1 MQGVAYSVGERVLL
15 MRLHEQGRSL
25 KTLSRETKVPRQIL
39 SEWWKR
45 YQQAGVEGLR
55 PRSRRP
61 LRSPRRIAA
70 GMERRILQIRRQGLG
85 PARIALETG
94 VSAATVYRILAR
106 HGRQRLRPVVRRSIL
121 RYEKTRPGE
130 LLHLDLKYLPDLN
143 NPRPE
148 YEFAAIDD
156 YSREAVA
163 QITADRTSR
172 VATDFLEQVLA
183 QLPYRVEAVMTDNDL
198 VFTMRFAFHSDR
210 QTRFQQAC
218 RSLGIQHRLIRPHTP
233 ASNGKVERFI
243 KTIDD
248 ECYAVHRPRS
258 SQTRRRVLQHF
269 LWHYNH
275 ERRHLSLGGLTP
287 VQRREAYFAQAQVS
301 QMS

>member
-1 MQGVAYSVGERVLL
+1 VVEALSAR
-15 MRLHEQGRSL
+15 RSGGAAPPFA
-25 KTLSRETKVPRQIL
+25 T
-39 SEWWKR
+39 
-45 YQQAGVEGLR
+45 
-55 PRSRRP
+55 
-61 LRSPRRIAA
+61 IAA
-70 GMERRILQIRRQGLG
+70 LATTNRGRDAAAHSADSASRAGAG
-85 PARIALETG
+85 THALETG
-94 VSAATVYRILAR
+94 VSAATVYRVLAR
-106 HGRQRLRPVVRRSIL
+106 HGRQRLRPVVCRSIL
-121 RYEKTRPGE
+121 RYEKSRPGE

-163 QITADRTSR
+163 QITADRNSR

-183 QLPYRVEAVMTDNDL
+183 QLPYRVEAAMTDNDL

-218 RSLGIQHRLIRPHTP
+218 RSLGIQHQLIRPHTP
-233 ASNGKVERFI
+233 TSNGKVERFI

-248 ECYAVHRPRS
+248 ECYAVHRPRRS
-258 SQTRRRVLQHF
+258 KTRMRVLEQF

-287 VQRREAYFAQAQVS
+287 VQRREAYFAQAQVP
-301 QMS
+301 

>member
-45 YQQAGVEGLR
+45 YQQAGAEGLR
-55 PRSRRP
+55 PHSRRP

-148 YEFAAIDD
+148 YENFSLASYDRKCGR
-156 YSREAVA
+156 SRNAGRIEILI
-163 QITADRTSR
+163 QR
-172 VATDFLEQVLA
+172 VDSTEWSARGNCASWTW
-183 QLPYRVEAVMTDNDL
+183 
-198 VFTMRFAFHSDR
+198 
-210 QTRFQQAC
+210 
-218 RSLGIQHRLIRPHTP
+218 RS
-233 ASNGKVERFI
+233 
-243 KTIDD
+243 
-248 ECYAVHRPRS
+248 
-258 SQTRRRVLQHF
+258 
-269 LWHYNH
+269 
-275 ERRHLSLGGLTP
+275 
-287 VQRREAYFAQAQVS
+287 
-301 QMS
+301 

>member
-1 MQGVAYSVGERVLL
+1 MRGVAYGMGERVLL
-15 MRLHEQGRSL
+15 MKLHEQGRSL
-25 KTLSRETKVPRQIL
+25 KALSRETGVARQLL

-45 YQQAGVEGLR
+45 YRQGGVAAPPFATTAALATTNRGRDAAAHSADLASRAGASTHRAGNRGECGDGVSRVGSTRTPAAAACGSSFDPALR
-55 PRSRRP
+55 E
-61 LRSPRRIAA
+61 IAA
-70 GMERRILQIRRQGLG
+70 RR
-85 PARIALETG
+85 T
-94 VSAATVYRILAR
+94 AA
-106 HGRQRLRPVVRRSIL
+106 
-121 RYEKTRPGE
+121 
-130 LLHLDLKYLPDLN
+130 LDLKYLPDLH

-163 QITADRTSR
+163 QITADRNSR

-218 RSLGIQHRLIRPHTP
+218 RSLGIQHQLIRPHTP

-258 SQTRRRVLQHF
+258 SKTRMRVLEQF

-301 QMS
+301 

>member
-1 MQGVAYSVGERVLL
+1 MNS
-15 MRLHEQGRSL
+15 
-25 KTLSRETKVPRQIL
+25 
-39 SEWWKR
+39 
-45 YQQAGVEGLR
+45 
-55 PRSRRP
+55 RP
-61 LRSPRRIAA
+61 LTITA
-70 GMERRILQIRRQGLG
+70 G
-85 PARIALETG
+85 
-94 VSAATVYRILAR
+94 
-106 HGRQRLRPVVRRSIL
+106 RPS
-121 RYEKTRPGE
+121 
-130 LLHLDLKYLPDLN
+130 
-143 NPRPE
+143 
-148 YEFAAIDD
+148 
-156 YSREAVA
+156 
-163 QITADRTSR
+163 QITTDRTSR

-198 VFTMRFAFHSDR
+198 VFTMRFAFYRGR

-258 SQTRRRVLQHF
+258 SKTRRRVLEHF

-287 VQRREAYFAQAQVS
+287 VQRREAYFAQSQVS